1 MVNCAGLVRGLAVGN
16 GTVSGVVQ
24 AVDAETGKLVI
35 VSQVTGL
42 GSIRDGCFLSP
53 PSRDGA
59 YCPLAAAGWSSVKG
73 RQPWL
78 LSLGSAPKDCPS
90 LRVLL
95 LPSEAI
101 IPVCHL
107 GQPRPLEAPGFSRL
121 SSSLLFKEQSLQ
133 PLPWGWC

>member
-53 PSRDGA
+53 HSHDGV
-59 YCPLAAAGWSSVKG
+59 YCPLAAAGWSFVKG
-73 RQPWL
+73 RQLWL
-78 LSLGSAPKDCPS
+78 LGLGSAPKDHPS

-101 IPVCHL
+101 IPVCRL
-107 GQPRPLEAPGFSRL
+107 DQPCQLEAPGFFSRP
-121 SSSLLFKEQSLQ
+121 SS
-133 PLPWGWC
+133 